1 MSGTTQQ
8 YISMHQLKSVLSEAN
23 NLSVEMIEE
32 SNPLVVKRVGSEV
45 VGICGVRRTELAN
58 TLYLYVKGQYRG
70 RGYGKELV
78 REVVRQ
84 ARDCKIDG
92 IVLLVRIDNKP
103 AIHIYKINGFKRLY
117 PFKLPGAWC
126 WRMFLPLSKKGYLVP
141 LKLVAI
147 DFVYYLKCIRGLERV
162 ISHLTKHVKPLLR
175 RCCL

>member
-1 MSGTTQQ
+1 MSRTIQQ
-8 YISMHQLKSVLSEAN
+8 YISMHQLKSILNEAN

-32 SNPLVVKRVGSEV
+32 SNPLVVKRVGDEV

-92 IVLLVRIDNKP
+92 IVLLVRLITNQQYTSTKLTDLSDF
-103 AIHIYKINGFKRLY
+103 IHSSSLVRGVGECFY
-117 PFKLPGAWC
+117 P
-126 WRMFLPLSKKGYLVP
+126 
-141 LKLVAI
+141 
-147 DFVYYLKCIRGLERV
+147 
-162 ISHLTKHVKPLLR
+162 
-175 RCCL
+175 